1 MRLRSFCPKRLGR
14 FISAVLMGVMFF
26 SPLTVHAAGLI
37 PAPRDVTDNEF
48 VVGYFD
54 PTGTGSYDHAYYW
67 QGPNGMGFYHITT
80 GSVTD
85 MGLLTGATGND
96 SGANGVSNDGMA
108 IAGYSH
114 NSSGQFEA
122 TRWTPGGGMVGLGDL
137 AGGTFNS
144 FASAMSSD
152 GNTLTGTGN
161 SGVGSEAFIWT
172 SAGGMV
178 GLGDLS
184 GGFFFSRA
192 NTISSDGL
200 VIIGDSNST
209 NGWEAFRWTSAGGT
223 WSGWGIWPEAVL
235 AAAPAR
241 YPPTAR

>member
-1 MRLRSFCPKRLGR
+1 
-14 FISAVLMGVMFF
+14 
-26 SPLTVHAAGLI
+26 
-37 PAPRDVTDNEF
+37 
-48 VVGYFD
+48 
-54 PTGTGSYDHAYYW
+54 
-67 QGPNGMGFYHITT
+67 
-80 GSVTD
+80 
-85 MGLLTGATGND
+85 
-96 SGANGVSNDGMA
+96 
-108 IAGYSH
+108 
-114 NSSGQFEA
+114 
-122 TRWTPGGGMVGLGDL
+122 
-137 AGGTFNS
+137 
-144 FASAMSSD
+144 MSSD